1 MRVGSRWWY
10 TSLEESGSLILL
22 PQGVAEPGQVTDGGG
37 GNVQFSQL
45 KIAPPASVTLNN
57 GAVTHRY
64 YRNYRYR

>member
-37 GNVQFSQL
+37 GMFS
-45 KIAPPASVTLNN
+45 SVKNRPTRLC
-57 GAVTHRY
+57 Y
-64 YRNYRYR
+64 P